1 MVCTL
6 SSVQY
11 PQVILFGNSRM
22 NSRLLYLW
30 AHWFITL
37 YVWRTSSLKFIYIAS
52 VCPLK
57 LHASNWLPKTY
68 EAFVDHL
75 TPIYLTSSE
84 HSLHFQMTESHI
96 FIRSNWISQ
105 GKGFDKKV
113 HHCSLSLQSTAESL
127 TLNHRHLSSVGLM
140 TTVSTTPPSH
150 LLQLWLPSDS
160 SQQLT
165 QPSHK
170 FTSGISH
177 ITMDSKPPFTAAKD
191 DSLTPDGSDI
201 PLNIVWLVMITG
213 TCNTY
218 FWQPGHNCAHRD
230 SRRCWWRGRQCSWCW
245 FCSY

>member
-84 HSLHFQMTESHI
+84 HSLHVQMTESHI

-105 GKGFDKKV
+105 GKGFESA
-113 HHCSLSLQSTAESL
+113 SLFIVPTIYCWVTDTQSQAFELCWADDNSFYYTSL
-127 TLNHRHLSSVGLM
+127 TSASALAA
-140 TTVSTTPPSH
+140 
-150 LLQLWLPSDS
+150 LWLLPTTNSAL
-160 SQQLT
+160 SQI
-165 QPSHK
+165 H
-170 FTSGISH
+170 FWH
-177 ITMDSKPPFTAAKD
+177 ITHHNGLQTTIHCCQRWLTHTWWFWYPPQYC
-191 DSLTPDGSDI
+191 
-201 PLNIVWLVMITG
+201 MI
-213 TCNTY
+213 
-218 FWQPGHNCAHRD
+218 GHDHWNLQHLFLATRA
-230 SRRCWWRGRQCSWCW
+230 
-245 FCSY
+245 